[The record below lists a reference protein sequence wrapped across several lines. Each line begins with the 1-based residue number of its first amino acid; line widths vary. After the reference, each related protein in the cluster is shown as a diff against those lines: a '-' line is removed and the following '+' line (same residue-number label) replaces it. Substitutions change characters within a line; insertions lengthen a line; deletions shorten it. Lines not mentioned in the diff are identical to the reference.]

1 MKKPW
6 GGRFTERT
14 ASSVEAFTE
23 SVSFDWRLWPYDI
36 QGSIAHAEMLQKV
49 GLLTKDEAKKIIKG
63 LKEIARDIEEGR
75 FQWRQELEDV
85 HMNIEA
91 ALTERIGP
99 VAGKLH
105 TARSRND
112 QVALDL
118 RLYLRDETQK
128 IIEQLRNLQRALLSK
143 AEAHYKDPMPGYT
156 HLQRAQPVTIGH
168 HLLAY
173 VEMFQRDIERFSDS
187 LKRTNRL
194 VLGACALAGT
204 TLPIDRKAVAEA
216 LGFKEIMENSM
227 DAVSD
232 RDFVVEFL
240 SASAITMM
248 HLSRMAE
255 ELVLWSTV
263 EFSFVEL
270 PDAFCT
276 GSSIMPQKKN
286 PDVLELI
293 RGKTGRVYG
302 GLMGILTT
310 MKALPLTYNR
320 DMQEDKVYVF
330 DTVDTLKMSLQVLT
344 EMWPKVRFNT
354 ERLTR
359 TASDGYSL
367 ATDLAEYLVRKDLP
381 FRQAHE
387 VVGKIVRYAI
397 EKGKQLEELSLEE
410 MRSFSDLIGDDV
422 FGYVNLD
429 KALRARTSLG
439 GTSPKEVKRQLAR
452 WRRRLRH

>member
-1 MKKPW
+1 L
-6 GGRFTERT
+6 
-14 ASSVEAFTE
+14 SV
-23 SVSFDWRLWPYDI
+23 Y
-36 QGSIAHAEMLQKV
+36 
-49 GLLTKDEAKKIIKG
+49 
-63 LKEIARDIEEGR
+63 
-75 FQWRQELEDV
+75 
-85 HMNIEA
+85 
-91 ALTERIGP
+91 
-99 VAGKLH
+99 
-105 TARSRND
+105 RN
-112 QVALDL
+112 
-118 RLYLRDETQK
+118 
-128 IIEQLRNLQRALLSK
+128 
-143 AEAHYKDPMPGYT
+143 
-156 HLQRAQPVTIGH
+156 
-168 HLLAY
+168 
-173 VEMFQRDIERFSDS
+173 
-187 LKRTNRL
+187 
-194 VLGACALAGT
+194 
-204 TLPIDRKAVAEA
+204 RKAVAEA

-302 GLMGILTT
+302 ALMGILTT